1 MNAKEKF
8 FYVQKIKGVYYVT
21 LTNGLENFPLRPHGL
36 GEDDCV
42 LSVGGADGALRS
54 IQLYNRRNQ
63 TNYLVSS
70 KI

>member
-1 MNAKEKF
+1 MSEKYFYLQKEA
-8 FYVQKIKGVYYVT
+8 GVYYVT
-21 LTNGLENFPLRPHGL
+21 LTDGRQNFPLRPKGL
-36 GEDDCV
+36 GDDDCV
-42 LSVGGADGALRS
+42 LTVGGADGALRS